1 MALYCRTGLRYL
13 AVPVLTFL
21 GGGLVGAYVTKEA
34 IFRDLQR
41 CDSCGE
47 LGQIADKWT
56 FNGLMTK
63 LKPSIMKDRKS
74 VDQQPKDGDVRE
86 ILETNN

>member
-34 IFRDLQR
+34 IFRDQQR
-41 CDSCGE
+41 CGSCGE
-47 LGQIADKWT
+47 LGQTTDKWT

-63 LKPSIMKDRKS
+63 LKPSTLKDRKS